1 MSYNNTYPAQTNF
14 SNQNVQPTAPN
25 PYDQPPSYQTSEYN
39 AQNNFS
45 PNNLREQKFSEIIM
59 KYEIS
64 RFFSDK
70 LQLLNM
76 FKIVFVFDDS
86 GSMNATLSDSPLNSG
101 LLKATRWD
109 ELQYFSK
116 ISLDIANIFNQ
127 NGTDI
132 YFLNRPM
139 ARNIYST
146 DQLFPYFQNKP
157 SGYTPISRVLRTVL
171 ANNHPGE
178 LAERKLLVIIV
189 TDGEPT
195 DDYGRVDTHT
205 FKEVLKSRSPTTYT
219 TIVSCT
225 DEDETMNY
233 LNNWDRT
240 LPRLDVVDDFR
251 NERIEILRSQGQHFR
266 FSFGDY
272 VVKSMIGSID
282 PTLDNL
288 DENVKIKN
296 IFSKPGKRCE
306 IM

>member
-1 MSYNNTYPAQTNF
+1 MSYNTYPTQPSSDS
-14 SNQNVQPTAPN
+14 SNYPNKSLQSTAPN
-25 PYDQPPSYQTSEYN
+25 PYDQPPPYQTSTYN
-39 AQNNFS
+39 ASNDS
-45 PNNLREQKFSEIIM
+45 REQKFREIIN

-64 RFFSDK
+64 LFFADK

-116 ISLDIANIFNQ
+116 ISIEIANIFNE

-139 ARNIYST
+139 ARHISSA
-146 DQLFPYFQNKP
+146 DQLLPYFQNKP
-157 SGYTPISRVLRTVL
+157 SGYTPISRVLRTIL

-178 LAERKLLVIIV
+178 LGERKLLIIIV

-205 FKEVLKSRSPTTYT
+205 FKEVLKSRNHTTYT

-233 LNNWDRT
+233 LNNWDKT
-240 LPRLDVVDDFR
+240 LPRLDVVDDYR
-251 NERIEILRSQGQHFR
+251 NERLEILRAQGRTFS

-272 VVKSMIGSID
+272 VVKSIIGSID
-282 PTLDNL
+282 QKLDNL
-288 DENVKIKN
+288 DENFYGSNQGCCAVL
-296 IFSKPGKRCE
+296 
-306 IM
+306 